1 MKYLAAEQVI
11 FIHSVLIS
19 ETGGMHGI
27 RDLGLLES
35 AIALPQATF
44 EGQELYPDLFL
55 KSAALLDSMVN
66 NHPFVDG
73 NKRTGI
79 TAAGIFLKINQW
91 RLDTENQTLEDFT
104 IEVASKHL
112 PLEAIANWLRH
123 HSRKIEI

>member
-35 AIALPQATF
+35 AIARPQATF
-44 EGQELYPDLFL
+44 EGQELYSDLFL
-55 KSAALLDSMVN
+55 KCAALLDSLVN